1 MSDGDD
7 RTGNLAEASETVT
20 LADVARA
27 AGVSTATAS
36 KALNGKA
43 HVSARSREAV
53 LAAAAALSFTP
64 NPFARALNRAPTNTI
79 GMLTSDLDNR
89 FVLPVLL
96 GAEDAFGAGSLS
108 VLLADARDSVVREQ
122 LQLQSLLTR
131 RVDGVLVVGRT
142 TNPRPP
148 VQVVT
153 DVPVVYVYAPSTDEA
168 DLSFEPDNELAG
180 RLVADHLVAGGR
192 RRIAMVSGE
201 DSYAAARD
209 RLRGA
214 AAALDA
220 HGLELVGSAGS
231 VFGAWTERWGRTAT
245 ERLLARHPDLDA
257 VIAGSDQIA
266 RGVMDAV
273 RESGRSIPVDVAVS
287 GFDNWDILVEDARPP
302 LTSVDMN
309 LQELGRLAAQALVDA
324 IEGHPRSGRVRHPVR
339 MVERASSGSADVEPP
354 R

>member
-1 MSDGDD
+1 MNDD
-7 RTGNLAEASETVT
+7 TAQSVPTAETVT

-27 AGVSTATAS
+27 AGVSVATAS

-53 LAAAAALSFTP
+53 LAAAAELSFVP

-89 FVLPVLL
+89 FVLPILL

-108 VLLADARDSVVREQ
+108 VLLADARDSDLREQ

-148 VQVVT
+148 MRSKP
-153 DVPVVYVYAPSTDEA
+153 DVPVVYVYAPSTDDQ

-180 RLVADHLVAGGR
+180 RLAVEHLLASGR
-192 RRIAMVSGE
+192 RRIAIVNGE
-201 DSYAAARD
+201 DGYAAARD

-214 AAALDA
+214 AAAMDDQ
-220 HGLELVGSAGS
+220 GLELIGNPGL
-231 VFGAWTERWGRTAT
+231 VFGAWNEIWGRRAT
-245 ERLLARHPDLDA
+245 ERLLETHPDVDA
-257 VIAGSDQIA
+257 VVAGSDHIA
-266 RGVMDAV
+266 RGVMDTV
-273 RESGRSIPVDVAVS
+273 RESGRRIPDDVAVV
-287 GFDNWDILVEDARPP
+287 GFDNWDVLVEGARPQ

-309 LQELGRLAAQALVDA
+309 LQELGRLAAEALVAMID
-324 IEGHPRSGRVRHPVR
+324 GKTVHGRIRNR
-339 MVERASSGSADVEPP
+339 VELIARASSKSRSPTSIRP
-354 R
+354 